1 MISTTNLIRRVD
13 GVELPAAGWWAIAAR
28 QPVSLRTVGLRR
40 RTMSATVS
48 GGVTIGDDPGDST
61 LDLLVSPWA
70 AESPDDDL
78 AIHAVLA
85 QADANGAWRFSGS
98 VAATVTVPIVVDV
111 RYRGVY
117 RRADR
122 ATAWLTVRA
131 GLPGLGNRPRLVLD
145 ADLNADAPPAAA

>member
-1 MISTTNLIRRVD
+1 MISTANLIRRVD
-13 GVELPAAGWWAIAAR
+13 GVELPAAGWWVIAAR

-48 GGVTIGDDPGDST
+48 GGVTIGDDPRDST
-61 LDLLVSPWA
+61 LDLLVSPWSA
-70 AESPDDDL
+70 DSPDDL
-78 AIHAVLA
+78 AIHATLA
-85 QADANGAWRFSGS
+85 QADADGGWRFTGS

-111 RYRGVY
+111 RYRGVF

-131 GLPGLGNRPRLVLD
+131 GLPALGNRPRLVLD
-145 ADLNADAPPAAA
+145 ADLNAEAPPVAA